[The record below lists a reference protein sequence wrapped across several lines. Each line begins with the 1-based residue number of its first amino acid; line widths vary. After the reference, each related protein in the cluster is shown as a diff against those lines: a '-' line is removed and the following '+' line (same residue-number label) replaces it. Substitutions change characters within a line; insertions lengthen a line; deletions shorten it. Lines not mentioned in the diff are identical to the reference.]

1 MNRRQALTGLAGI
14 GLTGGSLWVVRGN
27 DTSRGDAFP
36 ITVETIDATGS
47 TAGETTL
54 PVADAPTL
62 IDCFATWCDP
72 CKEQFPKLA
81 DLHAAFGESVAFVS
95 VTNELIGRGTPRD
108 ELRRWWNTHGGAWPV
123 GIDRDGAVLAAIG
136 ASSIPSLAIVDATGA
151 IQWTD
156 SGQFDV
162 ASLRT
167 QLAAVSESR

>member
-27 DTSRGDAFP
+27 DANRADEFP

-47 TAGETTL
+47 TAGETEL
-54 PVADAPTL
+54 PVAGSPAL

-81 DLHAAFGESVAFVS
+81 ELHAEFGESVAFVS
-95 VTNELIGRGTPRD
+95 VTNEPIGRSTSTD

>member
-14 GLTGGSLWVVRGN
+14 GLTGGSLWVVRGT
-27 DTSRGDAFP
+27 DTSGEDEFP

-54 PVADAPTL
+54 PVADAPAL

-81 DLHAAFGESVAFVS
+81 DLYAEFGEAVTFVS
-95 VTNELIGRGTPRD
+95 VTNELIGRGTSKD
-108 ELRRWWNTHGGAWPV
+108 ELRRWWKTHGGAWPV
-123 GIDRDGAVLAAIG
+123 GIDRDGAVLEAIG
-136 ASSIPSLAIVDATGA
+136 ASSIPALAVVDATGA

-167 QLAAVSESR
+167 QLAAVAEST

>member
-1 MNRRQALTGLAGI
+1 MNRRQVLTGLAGI

-27 DTSRGDAFP
+27 DTSRGDEFP

-72 CKEQFPKLA
+72 CKKQFPKLA
-81 DLHAAFGESVAFVS
+81 ELHTEFGEAVAFVS
-95 VTNELIGRGTPRD
+95 VTNELIGRGTTKA
-108 ELRRWWNTHGGAWPV
+108 ELRRWWNTHGGVWPV
-123 GIDRDGAVLAAIG
+123 GIDRDGAVLEAIG
-136 ASSIPSLAIVDATGA
+136 ASSIPSLAVVDATGA

-167 QLAAVSESR
+167 QLAAVSEST

>member
-1 MNRRQALTGLAGI
+1 
-14 GLTGGSLWVVRGN
+14 
-27 DTSRGDAFP
+27 
-36 ITVETIDATGS
+36 
-47 TAGETTL
+47 
-54 PVADAPTL
+54 
-62 IDCFATWCDP
+62 
-72 CKEQFPKLA
+72 
-81 DLHAAFGESVAFVS
+81 

-108 ELRRWWNTHGGAWPV
+108 ELRRWWDTHGGAWPV
-123 GIDRDGAVLAAIG
+123 GIDRDGAVVAAIG